1 MWDTCD
7 IQWDYLTSSAG
18 KWNRGTTR
26 APRRFQSDLF
36 QTIAP
41 IATLSRIDGDLQ
53 NWILLQKRYN
63 AYNINMLHNAI
74 NIQTTCVQCK
84 HYLLFYSDGKH
95 PYLPGKPFAQKLC
108 PPHGIHCNILVS
120 ICGTKTNQPMKQQ
133 ESELLSQLAEY
144 IGFGLSSFYMRPLFL
159 FFLCLFVC
167 LFVCLFACLFVCLFV
182 CLFACLFAC
191 LLACLSVGWFI
202 YFIYFVSLDF
212 WVSSLIRTTFWHV
225 LALDIYVWH
234 YFNSFQLM
242 PTQKSQFFRWQA
254 HVWTQQIHMTCCSI
268 MNSPRRTRYLQV
280 TT

>member
-1 MWDTCD
+1 
-7 IQWDYLTSSAG
+7 
-18 KWNRGTTR
+18 
-26 APRRFQSDLF
+26 
-36 QTIAP
+36 
-41 IATLSRIDGDLQ
+41 
-53 NWILLQKRYN
+53 
-63 AYNINMLHNAI
+63 MLHNAI

-108 PPHGIHCNILVS
+108 PPHGIHCNMLVS

-167 LFVCLFACLFVCLFV
+167 LFACLFVCL
-182 CLFACLFAC
+182 LAC
-191 LLACLSVGWFI
+191 LLACLLVCLLVGLSILFTLFLWIFECQASSVQHSG
-202 YFIYFVSLDF
+202 
-212 WVSSLIRTTFWHV
+212 TFLPW
-225 LALDIYVWH
+225 IFVWH